1 MKEINYYN
9 ERKCNNLFYDYSSS
23 YNIENIKED
32 KTLQKNKSFLSN
44 FYYYPNYNKNNIN
57 NINIELNSKSL
68 NKSIKERKE
77 KFNKICDSINEILTR
92 YKKEKLSNK
101 ENNKDYLNTNIEDRN
116 ENINKIAEHLIKTY
130 TKEELKLIKEKI
142 NMKMEED
149 EEPKPE
155 IFLPKYSPKKFN
167 NKLLLNNNK
176 IKKDYFNIKK
186 LNKTKILNKPIK
198 LELETDFS
206 ENNKIK
212 KNKNKNKKNNKTII
226 RRNINNN
233 LQLNP
238 TFLTYIKCKTSF
250 ECIDNTLK
258 RKKSKKNNDIKTRK
272 INKCISTKMSMKYL
286 NKKEKEKKEK
296 KEECKYTPIK
306 YVNHKYDYIKSLYRN
321 DGRLLERIKE
331 QTDKKLKKYEK
342 IKTEQNN
349 EKLIQ
354 CTFKPDISKTPIKNI
369 YHRNSKYKFN
379 MVNNKTEIDNKNLSY
394 VDFYQYKKN
403 KEKMKKSGKEK
414 NKEKGKSLN
423 LKHNQKKLTEIKT
436 DKKIRSY
443 KDKNFIEFH
452 QLIIQKSLK
461 ELNDTKK

>member
-1 MKEINYYN
+1 MKELNYYN
-9 ERKCNNLFYDYSSS
+9 ERKCNNLFYDYSNS
-23 YNIENIKED
+23 YNIENIKEN
-32 KTLQKNKSFLSN
+32 KTLQKNKSYLSN
-44 FYYYPNYNKNNIN
+44 FYYYPNYAKN

-92 YKKEKLSNK
+92 YKKEKISNK
-101 ENNKDYLNTNIEDRN
+101 ENNKDYLNVNIADRTQ
-116 ENINKIAEHLIKTY
+116 NINKIAEHLIKTY

-142 NMKMEED
+142 NSKMEED

-155 IFLPKYSPKKFN
+155 IFLTKYSPKKFDD
-167 NKLLLNNNK
+167 KLLLNNNK
-176 IKKDYFNIKK
+176 NKKDYFNLKK
-186 LNKTKILNKPIK
+186 INKTKTLKKPIK

-206 ENNKIK
+206 ENNKI
-212 KNKNKNKKNNKTII
+212 NKNKNKKNNIKII

-258 RKKSKKNNDIKTRK
+258 RKKSKTNNDIKKRK
-272 INKCISTKMSMKYL
+272 ISTKCISTKISTKYL
-286 NKKEKEKKEK
+286 NKKEKEKKEN
-296 KEECKYTPIK
+296 KEDYKYTPIK
-306 YVNHKYDYIKSLYRN
+306 YVNHKYDYVKSLYRN

-331 QTDKKLKKYEK
+331 QNDKKLKKYEK
-342 IKTEQNN
+342 IKSEQNN
-349 EKLIQ
+349 EKLEQ
-354 CTFKPDISKTPIKNI
+354 CTFKPDISKTSIKDI
-369 YHRNSKYKFN
+369 YHRNSKYKLTK
-379 MVNNKTEIDNKNLSY
+379 VNVKTENDIKNLSY

-403 KEKMKKSGKEK
+403 KEKMKKLGKEK
-414 NKEKGKSLN
+414 NNEKGKSLN
-423 LKHNQKKLTEIKT
+423 LKSNQKKLTEIKT
-436 DKKIRSY
+436 DKKIRNY
-443 KDKNFIEFH
+443 KDKNFMEFH